1 MAESLIK
8 PIVYR
13 DYYIVPSKLDGG
25 RKYGTEVRL
34 LHVKGSAVE
43 GFPIL
48 DSFPFV
54 PGIFSSE
61 AGAMKDAQTFID
73 QKHRHDEPVA
83 SFVFPASSDNL

>member
-13 DYYIVPSKLDGG
+13 DNYIVPSKSDGG
-25 RKYGTEVRL
+25 SKYGPEVRL

-48 DSFPFV
+48 NSFPFV
-54 PGIFSSE
+54 PGTFSSE
-61 AGAMKDAQTFID
+61 SGAMKEAQTFID
-73 QKHRHDEPVA
+73 NLNRKSCV
-83 SFVFPASSDNL
+83 SFSS